1 MKSPDYK
8 YPIAQCDVPLARHS
22 QLESYR
28 AKRRQWLTWLDADE
42 HHAIWTNLS
51 SMVWT
56 DVSYR
61 TLRQLVIGQEDR
73 NETGCLH
80 NTLNRR
86 ADHSG
91 LCGKTG
97 AGDQA
102 ATGQDIRRYFPTPP
116 HHRHA
121 Q

>member
-1 MKSPDYK
+1 MPSADYK
-8 YPIAQCDVPLARHS
+8 YSIPQCDVLPERRS

-28 AKRRQWLTWLDADE
+28 AKRREWLMWLDDDE

-61 TLRQLVIGQEDR
+61 TLRRLVIGQEDR

-80 NTLNRR
+80 NSLIAEQIIQGYVARQVL
-86 ADHSG
+86 G
-91 LCGKTG
+91 
-97 AGDQA
+97 
-102 ATGQDIRRYFPTPP
+102 IR
-116 HHRHA
+116 
-121 Q
+121 